1 MEEAGASRASFF
13 LSLILHL
20 SSLIS
25 HLSSFH
31 PFPVHIVEIPSFFPP
46 YGGEFC
52 IEQSKA
58 LQALGH
64 EVRIISNVQLSVK
77 KSVWEFLTLPYHRQF
92 IEIEGVPDYQSFM
105 RGIPKVVRPN
115 VERWVGIVREMF
127 QTYVERYGQPDIL
140 HAHCAKWAGYAAMLI
155 ARDYD
160 IPYLITEHLPSM
172 IFREEFGR
180 KGTDAWQVPLL
191 REAYQ
196 HADRVI
202 PVSEE
207 VVTDLAPYFGDDYH
221 WTAVSNVIDVDFFA
235 YRKRSPRMGRPF
247 RFCCIGNYIHRKGYD
262 VLFQAFRMLA
272 ENHPEIELHIAGTG
286 TDGRACRQAIRTHG
300 GHTRIVAHGRIDRES
315 VRALLYDCDALAL
328 ATRDE
333 TQGLVLLEAMSTG
346 IPVVTTE
353 AVPQCVRIAGG
364 CWVAPID
371 DAHAFCALMN
381 QVMEDQGDQ
390 SEAVSK
396 RVGEMA
402 APPVV
407 ATRLTQ
413 VFQECIAAR
422 QRV

>member
-1 MEEAGASRASFF
+1 M
-13 LSLILHL
+13 
-20 SSLIS
+20 
-25 HLSSFH
+25 
-31 PFPVHIVEIPSFFPP
+31 HIVEIPSFFPP

-58 LQALGH
+58 LQAFGH

-77 KSVWEFLTLPYHRQF
+77 RSVREFLTLPYDRRF
-92 IEIEGVPDYQSFM
+92 IEIEGIPDYQSYM
-105 RGIPKVVRPN
+105 RGIPKVIRPN
-115 VERWVGIVREMF
+115 VERWMRIVREMF
-127 QTYVERYGQPDIL
+127 QTYMKRYGKPDIL
-140 HAHCAKWAGYAAMLI
+140 HAHCAKWAGYAAMLM
-155 ARDYD
+155 AREYD
-160 IPYLITEHLPSM
+160 IPYVITEHLPFM
-172 IFREEFGR
+172 IFKEEFGSD
-180 KGTDAWQVPLL
+180 GADAWQVPLL

-207 VVTDLAPYFGDDYH
+207 VVTDLAPFFGHDYH

-235 YRKRSPRMGRPF
+235 YRKRPPLDGRPF
-247 RFCCIGNYIHRKGYD
+247 RFCCIGNFIYRKGYD
-262 VLFQAFRMLA
+262 VLFKAFRLLS
-272 ENHPEIELHIAGTG
+272 ETNPEIELHIAGAG
-286 TDGRACRQAIRTHG
+286 TDSSACQQAMHRLG
-300 GHTRIVAHGRIDRES
+300 GHTKIVAHGCIDRES

-381 QVMEDQGDQ
+381 QVIEDQGDQ